1 MLCCWIIIIDEA
13 FYVEIIFLWL
23 KYIFN
28 MEVQMLK
35 CTAVKK
41 YSKAKIAWNIQT
53 QHYISRVPD

>member
-28 MEVQMLK
+28 MEVQMLTK
-35 CTAVKK
+35 CNTVKNAVQLK
-41 YSKAKIAWNIQT
+41 YSIAKIA
-53 QHYISRVPD
+53 

>member
-41 YSKAKIAWNIQT
+41 YSKAKIA
-53 QHYISRVPD
+53 